1 MKTHF
6 VNIRLKVIL
15 LACLPVIVISIVLSI
30 HMVQTRMNDIFQSL
44 LKQGQLIAHNLAPVC
59 ELGLFAGDNELLQRL
74 ADNTLRDPI
83 VKAVSI
89 ISADRRVHLHVFAS
103 KSDTIA
109 MTGPVTAGPHT
120 LLFTEPVY
128 QTGTPIDEYG
138 GRVQQDTVIGWVRVE
153 ISQDEAIRKRKEVL
167 QNGLTIGLLGALVS
181 ILIGL
186 RLEKGISKPI
196 LDLTIAMERM
206 QAGDLEAR
214 ADGHA
219 KGELAMLQT
228 GFNELADVI
237 HASQRD
243 LTKQVDD
250 ATEQLRSNLIELAKK
265 NIELDQARKK
275 AIELGDE
282 KSSFLFNMSHE
293 IRTPLNAVVG
303 YNTLLEKTELNQQQK
318 EYAQIVH
325 QASKQLLSVIDDIL
339 SYARLESG
347 KCVLE
352 DVPFRLVK
360 CCEDVMAL
368 MTPLAT
374 EKELDFALT
383 LTSELPESVLG
394 DQSRLTQ
401 VVTNLVSNAL
411 KFTELGYVSVEI
423 GVEEASH
430 GQQLKIAVRD
440 TGIGMSQEAQ
450 SNIFEQFQQ
459 GDNTIT
465 RRFGGT
471 GLGLAIVSKLARLMN
486 ARIEVASAEGRGTV
500 FAFFLPLRLPED
512 LPAKT
517 EPPSALAGLSCLVCD
532 SSEIERG
539 AVRALLRL
547 WRMHVITVDHLD
559 DVIPKI
565 DTETHKGRRIDLVFG
580 GLRLRQND
588 ITVLANALGTLR
600 EHYQGPVLLLLTHD
614 EQARDP
620 RLHLDDRMTVICRPI
635 RHRLIYDHI
644 YTLTH
649 ADHTA
654 SSTSLAKAKGPAE
667 GPSIQGLRILLAED
681 NDLNRRFLTTLVDQK
696 GATVISAHDGQ
707 HAMSIACAEPLDLI
721 LLDLHLPELDGI
733 ELARQIRGRS
743 GSLGRVPI
751 IALTADIYRG
761 KKKNLKKAGF
771 NGCVFKPIDENQLW
785 ACIGD
790 ALQRRDSPHCWPG
803 QGDPK
808 AFREQGL
815 RARELE
821 RITGSRHA
829 PDMLPEFLDQLIS
842 GKNAIA
848 AAVVANDRN
857 DVLKHSHDISG
868 IAGIFGHT
876 RIAMAAS
883 AIEGAIHH
891 EAEWPEI
898 SALFDQLCAACD
910 EIGIIGRR
918 PTTVD

>member
-6 VNIRLKVIL
+6 MNIRLKVIL
-15 LACLPVIVISIVLSI
+15 VACLPVIVISIVLSV

-59 ELGLFAGDNELLQRL
+59 ELGLFAGDDELLQRL
-74 ADNTLRDPI
+74 AHNTLRDPI

-89 ISADRRVHLHVFAS
+89 ISADRRVHLQVLAS

-109 MTGPVTAGPHT
+109 MTGPIAKAPHT

-138 GRVQQDTVIGWVRVE
+138 GSAPKNSVIGWVKVE

-167 QNGLTIGLLGALVS
+167 QNGLTIGLLGTLVS

-196 LDLTIAMERM
+196 LNLTNAMEHM
-206 QAGDLEAR
+206 QAGDLDAR

-237 HASQRD
+237 RASQRD

-265 NIELDQARKK
+265 NIELDRARKK
-275 AIELGDE
+275 AVELGDE

-293 IRTPLNAVVG
+293 IRTPLNAVIG
-303 YNTLLEKTELNQQQK
+303 YNALLEKTELDQQQK

-347 KCVLE
+347 KVVLE
-352 DVPFRLVK
+352 DVPFNIMK

-368 MTPLAT
+368 MTPIAT

-383 LTSELPESVLG
+383 LTSELPESMLG
-394 DQSRLTQ
+394 DPNRLTQ
-401 VVTNLVSNAL
+401 VITNLVSNAI
-411 KFTELGYVSVEI
+411 KFTELGHVSVEV
-423 GVEEASH
+423 GVEDNQNGPH
-430 GQQLKIAVRD
+430 LTIAVGD

-450 SNIFEQFQQ
+450 SHIFEQFQQ

-471 GLGLAIVSKLARLMN
+471 GLGLSIVSRLARLMGAHLN
-486 ARIEVASAEGRGTV
+486 VVSTEGCGTT
-500 FAFFLPLRLPED
+500 FIFRLPLRIPHDLPEKPKTASD
-512 LPAKT
+512 LV
-517 EPPSALAGLSCLVCD
+517 GLRCLLYD
-532 SSEIERG
+532 SSETERG
-539 AVRALLRL
+539 AVEALFRL
-547 WRMHVITVDHLD
+547 WGMDVVTVNHLD
-559 DVIPKI
+559 EVIPKL
-565 DTETHKGRRIDLVFG
+565 DAETQNGRKIDLVFG

-588 ITVLANALGTLR
+588 IEDLATALGTLR
-600 EHYQGPVLLLLTHD
+600 EHYPGPVMLLLTH
-614 EQARDP
+614 EKQAQDQ
-620 RLHLDDRMTVICRPI
+620 RLRPDDQMIVICRPI
-635 RHRLIYDHI
+635 RHRFVHDQIRALISSNELPAPVLEKA
-644 YTLTH
+644 TLP
-649 ADHTA
+649 
-654 SSTSLAKAKGPAE
+654 GMEPA
-667 GPSIQGLRILLAED
+667 IRGLRILLAED
-681 NDLNRRFLTTLVDQK
+681 NDLNRRLLTTLADQK

-733 ELARQIRGRS
+733 ELARQIRGLS
-743 GSLGRVPI
+743 GSMGQVPI

-761 KKKNLKKAGF
+761 RRENLEASGF
-771 NGCVFKPIDENQLW
+771 NGCIYKPIDETMLW
-785 ACIGD
+785 NCIAD
-790 ALQRRDSPHCWPG
+790 ALQGLDSSRCWPG
-803 QGDPK
+803 QDDPETL
-808 AFREQGL
+808 REQVL
-815 RARELE
+815 LANQHKRL
-821 RITGSRHA
+821 SSSF
-829 PDMLPEFLDQLIS
+829 DDLLPELIQQLAS

-848 AAVVANDRN
+848 DALAADDR
-857 DVLKHSHDISG
+857 DLILKFSHDISG
-868 IAGIFGHT
+868 VAGIFGHT
-876 RIAMAAS
+876 RVAMAAA
-883 AIEGAIHH
+883 AIEGALHH
-891 EAEWPEI
+891 DAALTDVAELFTEL
-898 SALFDQLCAACD
+898 SDALD
-910 EIGIIGRR
+910 EIGVTG
-918 PTTVD
+918 